1 MSERRIVFVDA
12 ARGLAVALALYIHS
26 LGTFGSW
33 YQLGRIG
40 QPLVRLVTSAATP
53 TFILLFGA
61 MLEMVYY
68 PALLKDGAPAVR
80 RRLLRR
86 SWNCYVAYLITVA
99 ASVVGARRGA
109 LHGIAAAL
117 SLGAVQYGNILKFY
131 AFALVVAIPL
141 LEFRRR
147 RGLVP
152 TVLVGLAPWVAVFWL
167 DRVPWPPPSSHVS
180 YLTAML
186 VGRPVG
192 RSWISLLHSQAL
204 VVSGM
209 TIGWSLATGR
219 ERRSWAVFYRTATAI
234 LLASFAVACALMV
247 VLGPR
252 QALSGYMTLRFR
264 ASHHVGYYAFGLLEA
279 TALLIGVSLL
289 LPPRMPYSS
298 RLTPFLSLGRSSLF
312 AFTLGNCLLD
322 FWPRYWRLP
331 VATGLLAGA
340 VVPAV
345 VMGLVLLVDAGL
357 LERLPTRGAA
367 APAPLPPALRK
378 LG

>member
-1 MSERRIVFVDA
+1 MSGRRIVFVDA

-33 YQLGRIG
+33 YQLHPIG
-40 QPLVRLVTSAATP
+40 QGLVRLVTSAATP

-61 MLEMVYY
+61 MLELVYY
-68 PALLKDGAPAVR
+68 PALLEDGAPAVR

-99 ASVVGARRGA
+99 ASVIAARRSA
-109 LHGIAAAL
+109 LHGVAAAL
-117 SLGAVQYGNILKFY
+117 SLGSVQYGNILKFY
-131 AFALVVAIPL
+131 AFALLVAVPF

-152 TVLVGLAPWVAVFWL
+152 TVLVGLAPWAAVFWL
-167 DRVPWPPPSSHVS
+167 DRVPWPSPSSHVS
-180 YLTAML
+180 YLTAMF

-204 VVSGM
+204 VVAGM
-209 TIGWSLATGR
+209 TIGWSLAMGR
-219 ERRSWAVFYRTATAI
+219 ERRSWRVFYGTAAGI
-234 LLASFAVACALMV
+234 LLAALAVACALMV

-252 QALSGYMTLRFR
+252 PALSGYMTLRFR

-279 TALLIGVSLL
+279 TAVLIGLSLL
-289 LPPRMPYSS
+289 LPPRMPYSA
-298 RLTPFLSLGRSSLF
+298 RLTPFLALGRSSLF

-322 FWPRYWRLP
+322 FWPRAWHLP
-331 VATGLLAGA
+331 VTTGLLAGA
-340 VVPAV
+340 LVPV
-345 VMGLVLLVDAGL
+345 LVMGLVLLVDARP
-357 LERLPTRGAA
+357 LERLLSREAVAST
-367 APAPLPPALRK
+367 PLPPALRK